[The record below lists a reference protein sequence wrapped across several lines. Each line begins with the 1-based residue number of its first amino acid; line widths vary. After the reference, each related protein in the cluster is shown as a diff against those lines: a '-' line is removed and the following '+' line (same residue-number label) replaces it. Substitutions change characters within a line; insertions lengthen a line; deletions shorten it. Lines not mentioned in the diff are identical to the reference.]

1 MSIKKIK
8 EDVFGIAE
16 IYQDN
21 KKQTKQLSE
30 ANKVL
35 KEEIIGLLQQAGL
48 SELFNEIYIV
58 KYSIPKSFDT
68 GLFKMDNPELAKQ
81 FIKEKKVGTIVDV
94 VNKKGLLKQYPAIYN
109 QYLVAGTPRLT
120 IKGGF

>member
-16 IYQDN
+16 IYQNN
-21 KKQTKQLSE
+21 KKQTNQLSE

-35 KEEIIGLLQQAGL
+35 KEEIIGLLQHAGL

-68 GLFKMDNPELAKQ
+68 GLFKMENPELAKQ
-81 FIKEKKVGTIVDV
+81 FIKEKKVETITDV
-94 VNKKGLLKQYPAIYN
+94 VDKKGILKHYPALYN
-109 QYLVAGTPRLT
+109 KYLVAGTPRLT
-120 IKGGF
+120 VKGGF